1 MPQLAKGGKYVY
13 GWILINEDFSIN
25 LPDQIITEYNIQDR
39 NTLYLMTG
47 SKSTGGFC
55 VLTKELLE
63 NSKINSILNDN
74 KGLAK
79 CSIREQEYITYKGRK
94 YCWTQLKNNKI
105 YLTKNTLRACNL
117 KVGNKLLS
125 IRSSD
130 IAFTLG
136 GKGPLVEYAHHYS
149 GEIKIY

>member
-79 CSIREQEYITYKGRK
+79 CSIRE
-94 YCWTQLKNNKI
+94 KNI
-105 YLTKNTLRACNL
+105 
-117 KVGNKLLS
+117 
-125 IRSSD
+125 
-130 IAFTLG
+130 
-136 GKGPLVEYAHHYS
+136 
-149 GEIKIY
+149 